1 LFGADVLPAGRTA
14 TLMQPFTLRRAENA
28 YATAAARELLA
39 GHPKVQLVTAAA
51 DGKPAEGTRLVI
63 SGEVVDVTSGRIA
76 NPDYK
81 APQRA
86 AGTDDSLG
94 RQLFQKL
101 ERRVTSE
108 VNDALDRNTESQ
120 YLRTFN
126 VDVQIQIQKVADGTK
141 VVNLERRSFKM
152 PESTAITAADME
164 KTAVTVAVREALKAT
179 LEKYPL

>member
-1 LFGADVLPAGRTA
+1 
-14 TLMQPFTLRRAENA
+14 
-28 YATAAARELLA
+28 
-39 GHPKVQLVTAAA
+39 
-51 DGKPAEGTRLVI
+51 
-63 SGEVVDVTSGRIA
+63 
-76 NPDYK
+76 
-81 APQRA
+81 
-86 AGTDDSLG
+86 LG

-164 KTAVTVAVREALKAT
+164 KTAVTEAVREALKAT